1 MNNKN
6 SIFGSGSAI
15 IECTLKNP
23 NQFREAV
30 AVEII
35 SRLPKSKINEFTK
48 SNEAKA
54 MMESGII
61 SQDSID
67 MIADEQ
73 KSNIIKAAVCQMAK
87 DNNDPE
93 WDDLVEHRM
102 EERRLFNSLFEKYGE
117 DANKLTADI
126 EKDIS
131 RMIPEY
137 FRK

>member
-1 MNNKN
+1 M
-6 SIFGSGSAI
+6 
-15 IECTLKNP
+15 KNP

-117 DANKLTADI
+117 EANKLTADI